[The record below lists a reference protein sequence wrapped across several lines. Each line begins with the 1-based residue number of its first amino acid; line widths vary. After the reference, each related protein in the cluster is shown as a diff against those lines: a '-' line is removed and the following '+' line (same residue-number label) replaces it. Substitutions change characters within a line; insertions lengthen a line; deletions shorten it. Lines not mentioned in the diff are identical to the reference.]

1 MTLRMSNLYY
11 FAFAIV
17 ITFSLFIS
25 SMTKLNI
32 ENTLSLINEE
42 LILDC
47 VTYKGIIDANEQEDP
62 SYLYLNQD
70 KLKVVV
76 NAILKENLNN
86 LTYLSEFYFYDY
98 TTLDKTYIDK
108 QYCNS
113 VQIKITINYQK
124 QQIIN
129 IYRFEPLKRGDYN
142 KK

>member
-25 SMTKLNI
+25 SMTELNI

-47 VTYKGIIDANEQEDP
+47 VTYKGIIDANEKEDP